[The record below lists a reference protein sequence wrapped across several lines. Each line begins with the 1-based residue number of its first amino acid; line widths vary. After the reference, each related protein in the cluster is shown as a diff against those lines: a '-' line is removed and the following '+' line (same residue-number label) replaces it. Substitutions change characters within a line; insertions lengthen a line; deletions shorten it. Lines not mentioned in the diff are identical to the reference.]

1 MTERVLRK
9 KGAKNTTLHNM
20 DKILKF
26 FGSSVIGDIGKII
39 DDLFTSDEERDAAK
53 NKILQVLKEKE
64 LELQKMQTDII
75 IAEAKGNWLQRSWRP
90 ILMLSFGFIVIYNKF
105 ISQLSPY
112 LITPVLEPDFWTL
125 LQIGIGGYVVGRSAE
140 KIAGKINI
148 TKNK

>member
-1 MTERVLRK
+1 MTERVLK
-9 KGAKNTTLHNM
+9 KKVVKNTTLNNM

-53 NKILQVLKEKE
+53 HKIISVLKEKE
-64 LELQKMQTDII
+64 IELQRMQTDII

-90 ILMLSFGFIVIYNKF
+90 ILMLSFGFIIIYNKF
-105 ISQLSPY
+105 AAPLFGWPIP
-112 LITPVLEPDFWTL
+112 ILEGEFWTL

-140 KIAGKINI
+140 KIADKINI
-148 TKNK
+148 TRK

>member
-1 MTERVLRK
+1 MTEKVLK
-9 KGAKNTTLHNM
+9 KKVVKNTTLNNM

-140 KIAGKINI
+140 KIADKINI
-148 TKNK
+148 TRK